1 VTGENK
7 PFNRWLIVV
16 GALMIQLCL
25 GAIYAWSVFRKPL
38 EQELNITSTQAS
50 LPFSFV
56 LIFFALATV
65 LGGRLQDRFG
75 PRIVAIIGGVL
86 LALGMILAS
95 FAHSIG
101 MLVHAYGVI
110 SGIQAIWIQFWIQ
123 LLSPPQ
129 MLVLAYGVI
138 SGIGIGF
145 AYVCPISAGVKWFPD
160 KRGLITGLAVAGFG
174 AGALIVGP
182 LARAMIDSLGVFTTF
197 RYLGSAYF
205 ILILVGALI
214 LRNPPL
220 GYKPENWHPPQP
232 AAGSLL
238 RTDFSAG
245 QMLST
250 AQFYFIWLTY
260 FAGCAAGL
268 MIIGQTSP
276 IAQELAHFSK
286 ETAALGVSVLAVF
299 NALGRIFWGRISD
312 TIGRTR
318 ALFLMF
324 LINALAIFGYFLIPA
339 TPFIFWVGIA
349 LVGSSF
355 GGYLAIYPAVTAD
368 FYGTKNSGIN
378 YGLVF
383 TAYGVGGFLSNIF
396 APRMK
401 ELTGN
406 YNAAFLITALLCVAA
421 GIIIITVK
429 PPAVR
434 SKPAT

>member
-1 VTGENK
+1 MGEK
-7 PFNRWLIVV
+7 KSFNRWLIVV
-16 GALMIQLCL
+16 GALLIQLCL

-101 MLVHAYGVI
+101 MLV
-110 SGIQAIWIQFWIQ
+110 
-123 LLSPPQ
+123 
-129 MLVLAYGVI
+129 LAYGVI

-182 LARAMIDSLGVFTTF
+182 LARAMIDSHGAFTTF

-220 GYKPENWHPPQP
+220 GYKPENWNPPQP
-232 AAGSLL
+232 AAGKLL

-250 AQFYFIWLTY
+250 AQFYLIWLTY

-276 IAQELAHFSK
+276 IAQELARFTK

-339 TPFIFWVGIA
+339 APFIFWVGIA

-383 TAYGVGGFLSNIF
+383 TAYGVGGLLSNIF
-396 APRMK
+396 APRIK

-421 GIIIITVK
+421 GIIIIMVK
-429 PPAVR
+429 APAIK

>member
-1 VTGENK
+1 MSENK
-7 PFNRWLIVV
+7 MFNRWLIVV
-16 GALMIQLCL
+16 GALLIQLCL

-38 EQELNITSTQAS
+38 ESTLNITSTQAS

-56 LIFFALATV
+56 LVFFALATV
-65 LGGRLQDRFG
+65 IGGRLQDRFG
-75 PRIVAIIGGVL
+75 PRIVAIIGGFL

-95 FAHSIG
+95 FAQNIA
-101 MLVHAYGVI
+101 MLVI
-110 SGIQAIWIQFWIQ
+110 
-123 LLSPPQ
+123 
-129 MLVLAYGVI
+129 AYGVI

-182 LARAMIDSLGVFTTF
+182 LARAMIDSTGVFATF
-197 RYLGSAYF
+197 RYLGIAYL
-205 ILILVGALI
+205 ILIFIGALI
-214 LRNPPL
+214 LRNPPS
-220 GYKPENWHPPQP
+220 GYKPLGWNPPQP
-232 AAGSLL
+232 AAGTTV

-245 QMLST
+245 QMLKT
-250 AQFYFIWLTY
+250 AQFWLIWLTY

-276 IAQELAHFSK
+276 IAQELARFSK
-286 ETAALGVSVLAVF
+286 ETAALGVSILAIF

-318 ALFLMF
+318 ALLLMF
-324 LINALAIFGYFLIPA
+324 LINAVAIFGYFLIPSI
-339 TPFIFWVGIA
+339 PFIFWIGIA

-368 FYGTKNSGIN
+368 FYGTKYSGIN

-383 TAYGVGGFLSNIF
+383 TAYGIGGLLSNIF

-401 ELTGN
+401 EITGN
-406 YNAAFLITALLCVAA
+406 YNAAFLITALLCLAA
-421 GIIIITVK
+421 AVVIILVK

-434 SKPAT
+434 QKPAT

>member
-1 VTGENK
+1 MTEGRS
-7 PFNRWLIVV
+7 FNRWLIVV
-16 GALMIQLCL
+16 GALLIQLCL

-38 EQELNITSTQAS
+38 EAALGITPTQAS

-56 LIFFALATV
+56 LIFFAFSTV
-65 LGGRLQDRFG
+65 AGGRLQDRFG
-75 PRIVAIIGGVL
+75 PRIVAIIGGIL

-95 FAHSIG
+95 FAQNIT
-101 MLVHAYGVI
+101 MLVI
-110 SGIQAIWIQFWIQ
+110 
-123 LLSPPQ
+123 
-129 MLVLAYGVI
+129 AYGVI

-182 LARAMIDSLGVFTTF
+182 LARALIDGIGPFATL
-197 RYLGSAYF
+197 RYLGIAY
-205 ILILVGALI
+205 LILVLIGALI
-214 LRNPPL
+214 LRNPPA
-220 GYKPENWHPPQP
+220 GYKPAGWNPPQP
-232 AAGSLL
+232 AAGTAV
-238 RTDFSAG
+238 RTDYSAG
-245 QMLST
+245 QMLT
-250 AQFYFIWLTY
+250 TPQFWFIWLTY

-276 IAQELAHFSK
+276 IAQELGGFSK
-286 ETAALGVSVLAVF
+286 ETAALGVSVLAIF

-312 TIGRTR
+312 LIGRTR
-318 ALFLMF
+318 TLFLMF
-324 LINALAIFGYFLIPA
+324 MINAVAIFGYFLIPA
-339 TPFIFWVGIA
+339 LPLVFWPGIA

-383 TAYGVGGFLSNIF
+383 TAYGVGGLLSNIF
-396 APRMK
+396 APRIR

-406 YNAAFLITALLCVAA
+406 YNFAFLITALLCIAA
-421 GIIIITVK
+421 GIMIITVK

-434 SKPAT
+434 TGNKNKKE

>member
-1 VTGENK
+1 MAEKKV
-7 PFNRWLIVV
+7 FNRWLIVV
-16 GALMIQLCL
+16 GALLIQLCL

-38 EQELNITSTQAS
+38 ETALTISSTQAS

-56 LIFFALATV
+56 LIFFAMATV
-65 LGGRLQDRFG
+65 VGGRLQDRFG
-75 PRIVAIIGGVL
+75 PKIVAIIGGLL
-86 LALGMILAS
+86 LASGMILAS
-95 FAHSIG
+95 FAQNIT
-101 MLVHAYGVI
+101 MVVI
-110 SGIQAIWIQFWIQ
+110 
-123 LLSPPQ
+123 
-129 MLVLAYGVI
+129 AYGVI

-182 LARAMIDSLGVFTTF
+182 LARSMIDTLGTFPTF
-197 RYLGSAYF
+197 RYLGIAYL
-205 ILILVGALI
+205 ILILIGAII
-214 LRNPPL
+214 LRNPPA
-220 GYKPENWHPPQP
+220 GYKPANWNPPQP
-232 AAGSLL
+232 AGGTI

-250 AQFYFIWLTY
+250 IQFWLIWLTY

-276 IAQELAHFSK
+276 IAQELAGFTK
-286 ETAALGVSVLAVF
+286 ETAAVGVSVLAIF

-312 TIGRTR
+312 SLGRTR
-318 ALFLMF
+318 ALFIMF
-324 LINALAIFGYFLIPA
+324 LINAAAILGYFLIPSV
-339 TPFIFWVGIA
+339 PLIFWVGIA

-383 TAYGVGGFLSNIF
+383 TAYGVGGLLSNIF
-396 APRMK
+396 APRIK
-401 ELTGN
+401 EITGN
-406 YNAAFLITALLCVAA
+406 YNIAFLITALLCIIA
-421 GIIIITVK
+421 GIVIFAVK
-429 PPAVR
+429 PPIVKAKIV
-434 SKPAT
+434 S

>member
-1 VTGENK
+1 MTDK
-7 PFNRWLIVV
+7 RTFNRWLIVV
-16 GALMIQLCL
+16 GALLIQLCL

-38 EQELNITSTQAS
+38 ESALSISSTQAS

-75 PRIVAIIGGVL
+75 PRIVAIIGGIL

-95 FAHSIG
+95 FAQNIT
-101 MLVHAYGVI
+101 MLVIAYGV
-110 SGIQAIWIQFWIQ
+110 
-123 LLSPPQ
+123 
-129 MLVLAYGVI
+129 V

-182 LARAMIDSLGVFTTF
+182 LARAMIDAIGPFATF
-197 RYLGSAYF
+197 RYLGVVY
-205 ILILVGALI
+205 LILVLIGALI
-214 LRNPPL
+214 LRNPPA
-220 GYKPENWHPPQP
+220 GYRPEGWNPPQP
-232 AAGSLL
+232 AAGASI
-238 RTDFSAG
+238 RTDYTAG
-245 QMLST
+245 QMLAT
-250 AQFYFIWLTY
+250 IQFWLIWLTY

-276 IAQELAHFSK
+276 IAQELGGFSK
-286 ETAALGVSVLAVF
+286 ETAALGVSVLAIF

-312 TIGRTR
+312 SLGRTR

-324 LINALAIFGYFLIPA
+324 LINAVAILGYFLIPSL
-339 TPFIFWVGIA
+339 PFIFWIGIA

-383 TAYGVGGFLSNIF
+383 TAYGVGGLLSNIF
-396 APRMK
+396 APRIK
-401 ELTGN
+401 EITGN
-406 YNAAFLITALLCVAA
+406 YNVAFLITALLCIAA
-421 GIIIITVK
+421 GIVIITVK
-429 PPAVR
+429 SPSAKA
-434 SKPAT
+434 KPV